1 MIRSMTGFG
10 QATIEEDGMTVF
22 AEISS
27 LNHRYL
33 DISARLSP
41 PLNAF
46 ENEVRKL
53 AQQYFERGRVTVFL
67 TSAGALAEAAAV
79 EFDRNLAR
87 QYVEYARAF
96 ALETGIKDDIG
107 SAAIV
112 RIGALWNLRQPR
124 AEELG
129 WLWQLSERAL
139 NSAMRQ
145 LLYMRE
151 SEGAN
156 LWADLSQK
164 IAQVQSIVR
173 DIAARAP
180 SVIEEYRQKL
190 KERIETLLP
199 PGAELDE
206 QRLVGEIAL
215 FADRADI
222 SEELVRIDSHM
233 EQFHALARQEN
244 NVGRRLD
251 FLLQEMFREITTI
264 GSKARSADISHAV
277 VEVKGLLEKMREQ
290 VQNVE

>member
-1 MIRSMTGFG
+1 MRSMTGFG
-10 QATIEEDGMTVF
+10 QGTIEEDGMTVS
-22 AEISS
+22 AEVSS

-33 DISARLSP
+33 DISARLAP

-53 AQQYFERGRVTVFL
+53 VQQHFERGRVTVFL
-67 TSAGALAEAAAV
+67 NSGGAVPQVGVL

-87 QYVEYARAF
+87 QYIDHARAF

-107 SAAIV
+107 SAAV
-112 RIGALWNLRQPR
+112 ARIGALWNLRQPR

-129 WLWQLSERAL
+129 RLWSLCERAL
-139 NSAMRQ
+139 TSAMQQ
-145 LLYMRE
+145 LLRMRQ

-164 IAQVQSIVR
+164 VAQVQAATK
-173 DIAARAP
+173 DIASRAP

-199 PGAELDE
+199 VGAEIDE
-206 QRLVGEIAL
+206 QRILNEVAL

-222 SEELVRIDSHM
+222 SEELVRIDSHI
-233 EQFHALARQEN
+233 EQFYALAQQEN

-264 GSKARSADISHAV
+264 GSKARSADISHTV
-277 VEVKGLLEKMREQ
+277 VEVKGLLERMREQ